1 MRIVVVGC
9 GKIGKTIIESLVK
22 EKHEV
27 YAIDSKMEVVEEVRN
42 AYDIISYCGN
52 GTDYESLSAVDT
64 DKCELFIAVT
74 GSDEFN
80 MLACFCAKRMGAKY
94 TVARIRDSENNEQS
108 LAFYKSNLDISMV
121 INPEKLAAEA
131 MFNILKLPSATKV
144 ENFSRRGIEMIEVV
158 LKNDSPLDGVSLV
171 ELRKK
176 HKEKFLI
183 ATVCRGEEVFIPGGD
198 FCLKSGDRIGI
209 VTLNRGAQKVLSALG
224 IHNVP
229 IKDVMLL
236 GAGKTSNYLTKML
249 VAGRVSVKLIE
260 CDPKVCEAVCET
272 LPEKVT
278 VINGN
283 GMSQELLI
291 EEGVLET
298 DAFVSLT
305 GRDEDNILISFYA
318 LSKKVP
324 KVICKVNNNELSM
337 LAENLGLDC
346 ILSPRKIVADVM
358 VKYARALE
366 NSMDS
371 QIETL
376 FSVSNGMAEL
386 LEFKVLEDFEYV
398 NIPLKEMKLN
408 KNILVAGISRGNQA
422 IIPTGDDVIMT
433 GDNVIV
439 IAEGARVLSLSDI
452 IER

>member
-1 MRIVVVGC
+1 
-9 GKIGKTIIESLVK
+9 
-22 EKHEV
+22 
-27 YAIDSKMEVVEEVRN
+27 
-42 AYDIISYCGN
+42 
-52 GTDYESLSAVDT
+52 
-64 DKCELFIAVT
+64 
-74 GSDEFN
+74 
-80 MLACFCAKRMGAKY
+80 
-94 TVARIRDSENNEQS
+94 
-108 LAFYKSNLDISMV
+108 
-121 INPEKLAAEA
+121 
-131 MFNILKLPSATKV
+131 
-144 ENFSRRGIEMIEVV
+144 
-158 LKNDSPLDGVSLV
+158 
-171 ELRKK
+171 
-176 HKEKFLI
+176 
-183 ATVCRGEEVFIPGGD
+183 
-198 FCLKSGDRIGI
+198 
-209 VTLNRGAQKVLSALG
+209 
-224 IHNVP
+224 
-229 IKDVMLL
+229 
-236 GAGKTSNYLTKML
+236 
-249 VAGRVSVKLIE
+249 
-260 CDPKVCEAVCET
+260 
-272 LPEKVT
+272 
-278 VINGN
+278 
-283 GMSQELLI
+283 MSQELLI

-366 NSMDS
+366 
-371 QIETL
+371 I
-376 FSVSNGMAEL
+376 
-386 LEFKVLEDFEYV
+386 KVVEDFEYV